1 MFYTEK
7 VKVVVNEDGQSEGME
22 EKVMV
27 NESDVEETCFW
38 KGIKWKDETN
48 TGNFNTKKIC

>member
-27 NESDVEETCFW
+27 NESDAEETRF
-38 KGIKWKDETN
+38 
-48 TGNFNTKKIC
+48 